1 MIGDYSLG
9 IEPRQLNSDS
19 NLELLPLGRSSTIG
33 ANDGPS
39 VLNHCKF
46 VIDCQDSTSVQV
58 DEEEL
63 KEEFVDQTKCVRQK
77 IELCRPGDELRRA
90 YDAETYHQF
99 SRPDLDMS

>member
-1 MIGDYSLG
+1 MI
-9 IEPRQLNSDS
+9 
-19 NLELLPLGRSSTIG
+19 IG
-33 ANDGPS
+33 ADDGPS
-39 VLNHCKF
+39 VLDHWKL
-46 VIDCQDSTSVQV
+46 VIDCQDSDSVLV

-99 SRPDLDMS
+99 NSADLDMS